1 MNHAEHTVGT
11 EPGTGSAGAA
21 KLPRLIVHNP
31 STVAHL
37 ASALAEQS
45 GSPAPTPPNLDAL
58 IDALRERGTT
68 RVTMVGLVE
77 VSEELQRICEALWDE
92 QITVELCHETS
103 IPR

>member
-1 MNHAEHTVGT
+1 MNNAEHTSQPNPEKESTCV
-11 EPGTGSAGAA
+11 AL
-21 KLPRLIVHNP
+21 LPRLIVHNP

-37 ASALAEQS
+37 ATALVEQS

-58 IDALRERGTT
+58 IDALREHGTT

-92 QITVELCHETS
+92 HITVELCHES
-103 IPR
+103 